1 MTLLGLHRG
10 MAVLWAMATGSLTLP
25 SLLMGVFV
33 GGGVLHLVGPVLGD
47 PRYGIRFYKAVALA
61 VFFLWELLA
70 SGVRVARDVLRPRLD
85 LTPAVVA
92 VPLELK
98 QEVAIVLLAN
108 MVSLTPGTLSIDLA
122 EDRSCLFVHTMYGED
137 PDAARRAIKEDFER
151 RILEVFR

>member
-1 MTLLGLHRG
+1 MTLLGLHLG

-70 SGVRVARDVLRPRLD
+70 SGVRVARYVLRPRLD

>member
-1 MTLLGLHRG
+1 MTLLGLHLG

>member
-1 MTLLGLHRG
+1 MTLLGLHLG

-98 QEVAIVLLAN
+98 HEVAIVLLAN